1 MIIMDLMR
9 LQLYQEIKL
18 LTQLLNVSD
27 AELYN
32 VFPCVEC
39 RVDILEYVACTYAPS
54 IGFGKIIVLQ
64 EKSKGA
70 KETEDGAT

>member
-1 MIIMDLMR
+1 
-9 LQLYQEIKL
+9 
-18 LTQLLNVSD
+18 
-27 AELYN
+27 
-32 VFPCVEC
+32 
-39 RVDILEYVACTYAPS
+39 LEYVACTYAPS